1 MSTFEIIMAI
11 INVAAIITVPI
22 AAVFIGQSYKTAT
35 KTQRQDG
42 DISMSNDP
50 PGDRLGTSR
59 YRKCAK
65 HD

>member
-22 AAVFIGQSYKTAT
+22 AAVFIGQKL
-35 KTQRQDG
+35 QDRNQKRK
-42 DISMSNDP
+42 DKMAILSNDP